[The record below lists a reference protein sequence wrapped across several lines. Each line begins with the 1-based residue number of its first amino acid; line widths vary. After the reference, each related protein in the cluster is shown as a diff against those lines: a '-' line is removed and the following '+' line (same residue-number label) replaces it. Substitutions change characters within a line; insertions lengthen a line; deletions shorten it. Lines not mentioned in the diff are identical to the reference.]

1 MIKKRLR
8 EDDTVAT
15 QELSLVAALLAWNF
29 SLISIDRTDFK
40 KVTFFFSNTQEIQ
53 KAIQTFWDDTGI
65 VSPKKY
71 FYALREA
78 KSRIYAEGW
87 ITK

>member
-15 QELSLVAALLAWNF
+15 QELSLVAALLAWIF
-29 SLISIDRTDFK
+29 LLSQLIERILKKLLSFFK
-40 KVTFFFSNTQEIQ
+40 YPRDS

>member
-8 EDDTVAT
+8 EDDTFIT

-29 SLISIDRTDFK
+29 PLASINK
-40 KVTFFFSNTQEIQ
+40 SNPGKVTFIFSNTSELQ
-53 KAIQTFWDDTGI
+53 KAIQTYWDDTGI
-65 VSPKKY
+65 VTPKKY

-78 KSRIYAEGW
+78 KSRIYGE
-87 ITK
+87 